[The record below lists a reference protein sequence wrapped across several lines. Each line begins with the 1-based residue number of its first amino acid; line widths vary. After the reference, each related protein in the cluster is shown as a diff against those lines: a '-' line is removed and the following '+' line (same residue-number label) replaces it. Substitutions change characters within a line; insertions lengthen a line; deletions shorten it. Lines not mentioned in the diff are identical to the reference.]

1 MEKYNPKLFY
11 VVEVKT
17 LAIKEKY
24 LTINEMIKSEWDN
37 PEIVLGYVASKNPKD
52 LLLMLVNSLN
62 GTTLNGTL
70 FVLNGELP
78 EGYPRILNR
87 VEIED
92 W

>member
-1 MEKYNPKLFY
+1 MEKYNPKLYY

-17 LAIKEKY
+17 LGLEY
-24 LTINEMIKSEWDN
+24 RTINEAIKFEWNN

-52 LLLMLVNSLN
+52 LLLVLINSLN

-70 FVLNGELP
+70 FILNGELP

-87 VEIED
+87 VEIKD